1 MDVARTQENA
11 MTTDPS
17 QMAFRAVTHWLQSQT
32 MPVYCCTTPAFRL
45 RMPSKLDA
53 DPPLLLQ
60 SQLSKVLSRPQQSQ
74 SQQQTQQSIQYSQPN
89 NSEDSHDDSARRAS
103 STNLWTKPLPQLPPP
118 NMSLSGKVA
127 LVTGGARG
135 IGAAIALKLAREGA
149 RVAFTFVNTSSIAK
163 AHEVI
168 SEIEACGSSA
178 TAIQADVSKHQE
190 KVVKRAMM
198 AFGVQ
203 KIDILVNNAAATL
216 SASLDDTTPE
226 DYDRIFNTN
235 TRAVFFMMQ
244 AAKAHIA
251 PGGRIINI
259 SSVAARADSPGS
271 MAYAGSKAAVEAFTR
286 VAAREMGQAHGVT
299 VNCISPG
306 TVKTEMFDALPDDQ
320 RSADLERATLTP
332 AEARL
337 GAVEDIADVVA
348 FVASDESRWIT
359 GTVIPVN
366 GGRLMN

>member
-1 MDVARTQENA
+1 MDVAPTEDNA

-32 MPVYCCTTPAFRL
+32 LPVFCCTTPGFRP
-45 RMPSKLDA
+45 RMPTDIEA
-53 DPPLLLQ
+53 DSVLLSQ
-60 SQLSKVLSRPQQSQ
+60 SHLTKALSQQQQHQQSQ
-74 SQQQTQQSIQYSQPN
+74 SPQISDGET
-89 NSEDSHDDSARRAS
+89 SESVARRAS
-103 STNLWTKPLPQLPPP
+103 SALWTKPLPQLPPP

-127 LVTGGARG
+127 IVTGGARG

-149 RVAFTFVNTSSIAK
+149 RVPK

-178 TAIQADVSKHQE
+178 TAIQADVSKHQK
-190 KVVKRAMM
+190 KVIERTMM
-198 AFGVQ
+198 AFGVT

-216 SASLDDTTPE
+216 SATLDDTTTE
-226 DYDRIFNTN
+226 DYDRIFDTN

-244 AAKAHIA
+244 AVKPHIA

-306 TVKTEMFDALPDDQ
+306 TVKTEMFDSLPDDQ
-320 RSADLERATLTP
+320 RSADLERASLTP

>member
-1 MDVARTQENA
+1 
-11 MTTDPS
+11 
-17 QMAFRAVTHWLQSQT
+17 
-32 MPVYCCTTPAFRL
+32 MPVFCCTTPAFRL
-45 RMPSKLDA
+45 RMPMPSELDA
-53 DPPLLLQ
+53 DPPLLQ
-60 SQLSKVLSRPQQSQ
+60 SQLSKVLSQQQDDRQPSNQIQHQHQHQRQQS
-74 SQQQTQQSIQYSQPN
+74 SQLN
-89 NSEDSHDDSARRAS
+89 HAAEKDSHDGIERRS
-103 STNLWTKPLPQLPPP
+103 SSNLWTKPLPQLPPP

-127 LVTGGARG
+127 IVTGGARG
-135 IGAAIALKLAREGA
+135 IGAAIALKLARE
-149 RVAFTFVNTSSIAK
+149 AK

-216 SASLDDTTPE
+216 SATLDDTSAE
-226 DYDRIFNTN
+226 DYDRIFDTN

-244 AAKAHIA
+244 AAKPHIA
-251 PGGRIINI
+251 QGGRIINI

-306 TVKTEMFDALPDDQ
+306 TVKTEMFDSLPDDQ

>member
-1 MDVARTQENA
+1 MDVARTEKNA

-32 MPVYCCTTPAFRL
+32 MPVFYCTTPAFRL
-45 RMPSKLDA
+45 RMPSELLNA
-53 DPPLLLQ
+53 DPPLLQ
-60 SQLSKVLSRPQQSQ
+60 SQLSKVLSQQKQPQP
-74 SQQQTQQSIQYSQPN
+74 SQQAIQSSQLN
-89 NSEDSHDDSARRAS
+89 NDEKESHDSARRAS

-198 AFGVQ
+198 AFGVT

-216 SASLDDTTPE
+216 TATLDDTSPE

-259 SSVAARADSPGS
+259 SSVAARADTPAS

-306 TVKTEMFDALPDDQ
+306 TVKTEMFDSLPDDQ

>member
-1 MDVARTQENA
+1 
-11 MTTDPS
+11 
-17 QMAFRAVTHWLQSQT
+17 
-32 MPVYCCTTPAFRL
+32 
-45 RMPSKLDA
+45 
-53 DPPLLLQ
+53 
-60 SQLSKVLSRPQQSQ
+60 
-74 SQQQTQQSIQYSQPN
+74 
-89 NSEDSHDDSARRAS
+89 
-103 STNLWTKPLPQLPPP
+103 
-118 NMSLSGKVA
+118 MSLSGKVA
-127 LVTGGARG
+127 IVTGGARG

-149 RVAFTFVNTSSIAK
+149 R

-178 TAIQADVSKHQE
+178 TAIQADVSKHQK
-190 KVVKRAMM
+190 KVIERTMM
-198 AFGVQ
+198 AFGVT

-216 SASLDDTTPE
+216 SATLDDTTTE
-226 DYDRIFNTN
+226 DYDRIFDTN

-244 AAKAHIA
+244 AVKPHIA

-306 TVKTEMFDALPDDQ
+306 TVKTEMFDSLPDDQ

>member
-1 MDVARTQENA
+1 MDVARTEKNA

-32 MPVYCCTTPAFRL
+32 MPVFYCTTPAFRL
-45 RMPSKLDA
+45 RMPSELLNA
-53 DPPLLLQ
+53 DPPLLQ
-60 SQLSKVLSRPQQSQ
+60 SQLSKVLSQQKQPQP
-74 SQQQTQQSIQYSQPN
+74 SQQAIQSSQLN
-89 NSEDSHDDSARRAS
+89 NDEKESHDSARRAS

-149 RVAFTFVNTSSIAK
+149 R

-198 AFGVQ
+198 AFGVT

-216 SASLDDTTPE
+216 TATLDDTSPE

-259 SSVAARADSPGS
+259 SSVAARADTPGS

-306 TVKTEMFDALPDDQ
+306 TVKTEMFDSLPDDQ

>member
-1 MDVARTQENA
+1 MQHICMDVAPTEDNA

-32 MPVYCCTTPAFRL
+32 LPVFCCTTPGFRP
-45 RMPSKLDA
+45 RMPTDIEA
-53 DPPLLLQ
+53 DSVPLSQ
-60 SQLSKVLSRPQQSQ
+60 SHLTKALSQQEQHHQSQ
-74 SQQQTQQSIQYSQPN
+74 SPQISDAET
-89 NSEDSHDDSARRAS
+89 SESVARRAS
-103 STNLWTKPLPQLPPP
+103 SALWTKPLPQLPPP

-127 LVTGGARG
+127 IVTGGARG

-178 TAIQADVSKHQE
+178 TAIQADVSKHQK
-190 KVVKRAMM
+190 KVIERTMM
-198 AFGVQ
+198 AFGVT

-216 SASLDDTTPE
+216 SATLDDTTTE
-226 DYDRIFNTN
+226 DYDRIFDTN

-244 AAKAHIA
+244 AVKPHIA

-306 TVKTEMFDALPDDQ
+306 TVKTEMFDSLPDDQ
-320 RSADLERATLTP
+320 RSADLERASLTP

>member
-1 MDVARTQENA
+1 MHNCMDVARTEDNA

-17 QMAFRAVTHWLQSQT
+17 QMAFRAVTHWLQGQT
-32 MPVYCCTTPAFRL
+32 LPVFCCTTPAFRS
-45 RMPSKLDA
+45 RMPSDIDA
-53 DPPLLLQ
+53 DSVPLSQ
-60 SQLSKVLSRPQQSQ
+60 SHLSKALSQQQQQQHQQSQ
-74 SQQQTQQSIQYSQPN
+74 SPQI
-89 NSEDSHDDSARRAS
+89 SEGEASESVARRAS
-103 STNLWTKPLPQLPPP
+103 SALWTKPLPQLPPP

-127 LVTGGARG
+127 IVTGGARG

-178 TAIQADVSKHQE
+178 TAIQADVSKHQK
-190 KVVKRAMM
+190 KVIERTMM
-198 AFGVQ
+198 AFGVT

-216 SASLDDTTPE
+216 SATLDDTTTE
-226 DYDRIFNTN
+226 DYDRIFDTN

-244 AAKAHIA
+244 AVKPHIA

-306 TVKTEMFDALPDDQ
+306 TVKTEMFDSLPDDQ
-320 RSADLERATLTP
+320 RSADLERASLTP

-337 GAVEDIADVVA
+337 GAVEDIADVV
-348 FVASDESRWIT
+348 
-359 GTVIPVN
+359 
-366 GGRLMN
+366 

>member
-1 MDVARTQENA
+1 MDVARTEEDA

-32 MPVYCCTTPAFRL
+32 MPVFCCTTPAFRV
-45 RMPSKLDA
+45 RMPTELDA
-53 DPPLLLQ
+53 DPPLLQ
-60 SQLSKVLSRPQQSQ
+60 SQLSKVLS
-74 SQQQTQQSIQYSQPN
+74 QQQRQQTTQTQAQEHQLDNIDK
-89 NSEDSHDDSARRAS
+89 DSRDSAGRRTS

-127 LVTGGARG
+127 IVTGGARG

-216 SASLDDTTPE
+216 SATLDETSAE
-226 DYDRIFNTN
+226 DYDRIFDTN

-244 AAKAHIA
+244 AAKPHIA

-286 VAAREMGQAHGVT
+286 VAAREMGQAHGIT

-306 TVKTEMFDALPDDQ
+306 TVKTEMFDSLPDDQ